1 MNDLYI
7 LSTIFLIIGITFS
20 IAQFLPI
27 FIKSKWLFII
37 GILSIG
43 IGSILYVI
51 DNNKNYNNNYENY
64 QSMEDENYQQLVS
77 GTVWAD
83 SENEESGL
91 GWVL

>member
-1 MNDLYI
+1 MNDTNI
-7 LSTIFLIIGITFS
+7 LSFIFLIIGLILC

-27 FIKSKWLFII
+27 FKKSNWLFIV
-37 GILSIG
+37 GIISIG

-51 DNNKNYNNNYENY
+51 NKKENYE
-64 QSMEDENYQQLVS
+64 SMEDENYQKLES

-83 SENEESGL
+83 SNNVESGL